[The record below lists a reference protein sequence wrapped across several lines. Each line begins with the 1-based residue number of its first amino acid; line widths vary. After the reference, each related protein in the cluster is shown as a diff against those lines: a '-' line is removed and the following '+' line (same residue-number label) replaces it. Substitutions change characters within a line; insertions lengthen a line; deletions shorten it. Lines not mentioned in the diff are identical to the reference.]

1 MKICP
6 ECHKISKDDDFCS
19 HCGAAVFGFD
29 NYSESARCNDY
40 RDHDHSKITYDRTER
55 GTKIHDRERLD
66 EIANTVRSII
76 SEGTSQT
83 PPTYPT
89 QMSQQSSDHKYT
101 YPNMYIPGNK
111 NMYAR
116 RQYMQRNASQKRTAA
131 VYGTAIVIFIL
142 MFVIIGAFSMVSEY
156 MG

>member
-40 RDHDHSKITYDRTER
+40 SGHDHSKITFDRTER
-55 GTKIHDRERLD
+55 GTKIRDREKLD
-66 EIANTVRSII
+66 EMANTVRSMFL
-76 SEGTSQT
+76 EGTT

-89 QMSQQSSDHKYT
+89 QM
-101 YPNMYIPGNK
+101 PNGQMQNYNLFDQR
-111 NMYAR
+111 N
-116 RQYMQRNASQKRTAA
+116 QYMNNMRNNTNKAQQKAA
-131 VYGTAIVIFIL
+131 AYAAAIVIFIVV
-142 MFVIIGAFSMVSEY
+142 VII
-156 MG
+156 MGLIGDIMM